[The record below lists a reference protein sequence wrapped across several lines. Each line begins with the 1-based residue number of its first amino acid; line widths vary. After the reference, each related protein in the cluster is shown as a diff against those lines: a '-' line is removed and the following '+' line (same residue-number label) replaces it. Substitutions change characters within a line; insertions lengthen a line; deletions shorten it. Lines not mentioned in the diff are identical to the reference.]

1 MKFHFYYVTLIA
13 ALALE
18 SFAAYYS
25 VFGLSALLGKT
36 FAIIGGAITIEFG
49 KIVLVSYMY
58 NWRKET
64 PKILKSFLWIIVSF
78 AMLVTSLGIFG
89 YLTNSFQQRQGKVF
103 DANSVKTSFNV
114 QNIDLVKSEISL
126 LRGQIDSA
134 KNRLKILNDS
144 RTAQEKRLSDSM
156 TTLNYRF
163 INNLRADIIKA
174 DSDIEKTNN
183 EISNLISKI
192 QQKNIELGKIQQ
204 NNFEIENTNTEVDVG
219 PLKFIADI
227 FKRKM
232 KDIVSFIIGILMFLF
247 DPFAISLFIITNLQ
261 IAKIHKVVNPVE
273 VKQKR
278 TYTKRK
284 QNSIAELFYKEK
296 K

>member
-1 MKFHFYYVTLIA
+1 MKFHFYYATLIA
-13 ALALE
+13 AFALE

-25 VFGLSALLGKT
+25 VFGLSALLGRT
-36 FAIIGGAITIEFG
+36 FAIVGGAITIEFG

-64 PKILKSFLWIIVSF
+64 PKILKSFLWLIVSF

-89 YLTNSFQQRQGKVF
+89 YLTNSFQQKQGKVF
-103 DANSVKTSFNV
+103 DVNSVKTSFNI
-114 QNIDLVKSEISL
+114 QNIDLIKSEIVL
-126 LRGQIDSA
+126 LKEQIDSA

-144 RTAQEKRLSDSM
+144 RTTQEKRLSDSIV
-156 TTLNYRF
+156 TLNYRF
-163 INNLRADIIKA
+163 INNLRTDIVKA

-261 IAKIHKVVNPVE
+261 IMKLKKPE
-273 VKQKR
+273 QKP
-278 TYTKRK
+278 TIEKRK
-284 QNSIAELFYKEK
+284 YVKRKEETDLEK
-296 K
+296 IFGRK